1 MIRVNEKCVCASR
14 SNVASRWIAPFAVSN
29 RDPTG
34 GSQIIDIPFK
44 RGHAVACVILTNM
57 GNFQAMC

>member
-1 MIRVNEKCVCASR
+1 VCASR